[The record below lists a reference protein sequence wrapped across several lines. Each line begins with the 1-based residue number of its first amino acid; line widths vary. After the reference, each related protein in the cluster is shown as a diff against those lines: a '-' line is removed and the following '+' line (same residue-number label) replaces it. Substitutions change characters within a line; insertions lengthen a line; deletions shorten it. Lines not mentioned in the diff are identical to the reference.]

1 MTTNKK
7 CDPKNFYEESKGK
20 KLFVIFCLSVSLIL
34 IAAVSVSL
42 GAASPGFFEAV
53 QVVLSK
59 IFPFL
64 GFDPGSKITQLI
76 ILEIRLPR
84 ALLAI
89 IAGAGLAASGATMQ
103 GVLRNPLVSS
113 YILGISAAAG
123 FGAALVIAFGV
134 SVIAGVGWYLVIINA
149 FIFSWLAMIMVY
161 GIARMRG
168 MSPETVI
175 LAGVAIGYLFSAA
188 LSLIQYVAP
197 EYEAVRAVVFW
208 LMGGLNRATWE
219 SITILFPIVILA
231 IFLMVLQAWNI
242 NVMSMGED
250 VATSLGVTPKRVLTV
265 TMVLETLATASIIS
279 FTGVIGF
286 VCLIS
291 PHIARML
298 IGSDHRFLIPCS
310 SLVGACLLLCSDT
323 VGRLVLQPTEIP
335 VGIVTSLLGV
345 PFFLYILISR
355 RRRIWG

>member
-1 MTTNKK
+1 MRLNNRR
-7 CDPKNFYEESKGK
+7 DSRNSYIESKGK
-20 KLFVIFCLSVSLIL
+20 KLFGIFCISLVL
-34 IAAVSVSL
+34 LVTAVISVSL
-42 GAASPGFFEAV
+42 GAASPGFVEAV
-53 QVVLSK
+53 QVIFSK
-59 IFPFL
+59 ILPFL
-64 GFDPGSKITQLI
+64 GIDPGSKITQFI
-76 ILEIRLPR
+76 ILELRLPR
-84 ALLAI
+84 ILLAI

-123 FGAALVIAFGV
+123 FGAALAIALGIGVIG
-134 SVIAGVGWYLVIINA
+134 GVGWYLIIVNA
-149 FIFSWLAMIMVY
+149 FIFSWLAMVMVY
-161 GIARMRG
+161 GIARLRG
-168 MSPETVI
+168 VTTETII
-175 LAGVAIGYLFSAA
+175 LAGVAIGYLFSAL

-208 LMGGLNRATWE
+208 LMGGLNHATWE
-219 SITILFPIVILA
+219 SIMILFPIIILA
-231 IFLMVLQAWNI
+231 IVLMVLQAWNI
-242 NVMSMGED
+242 NVMSMGEE
-250 VATSLGVTPKRVLTV
+250 VAMSLGVTPKRVLTI

-286 VCLIS
+286 ICLIS

-310 SLVGACLLLCSDT
+310 SLIGACLLLCSDT
-323 VGRLVLQPTEIP
+323 VGRLLLQPTEIP

-355 RRRIWG
+355 RRRIWS